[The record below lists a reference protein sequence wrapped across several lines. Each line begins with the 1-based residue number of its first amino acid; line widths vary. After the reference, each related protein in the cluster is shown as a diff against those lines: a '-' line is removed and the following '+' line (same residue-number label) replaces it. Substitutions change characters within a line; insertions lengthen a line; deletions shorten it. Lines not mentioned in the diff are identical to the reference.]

1 MKKIAWMIK
10 DKVSRVIEILKEESN
25 VNLRNEKYVT
35 DEDFSS
41 ENNGIATYNDQKMS
55 ELYIHFKILEW
66 KINEDSDKQKQI
78 ECMPEDQ
85 HWE

>member
-1 MKKIAWMIK
+1 MIK

-41 ENNGIATYNDQKMS
+41 ENNGIAIYIYLSFQNFKMN
-55 ELYIHFKILEW
+55 I
-66 KINEDSDKQKQI
+66 
-78 ECMPEDQ
+78 
-85 HWE
+85 